1 MHKVMKNHLE
11 EKNWELIF
19 NSLDSDVNLVRVFI
33 RGARKEKK
41 IPANDLDSVLD
52 SISQYTKSYIEV
64 SPSGVKF
71 F

>member
-52 SISQYTKSYIEV
+52 SISQYTKSHVEV